1 MTVCVQVVPDR
12 EPPEGHEY
20 DADGVTVFVAD
31 AGDAPTPF
39 VAVTT
44 HEYVLPV
51 SREDTVTGD
60 VALDAERVTPP
71 SDEVHVPV

>member
-1 MTVCVQVVPDR
+1 VQVVPDS

-20 DADGVTVFVAD
+20 DAVGVTVFVED

-44 HEYVLPV
+44 HEYVLPA
-51 SREDTVTGD
+51 SREETVTGE
-60 VALDAERVTPP
+60 VALDAERVAPP